1 MHALFGGLLSERAR
15 GGRMLGVPH
24 RRHDGIRRRH
34 VMPTR
39 RVISS
44 AWPGPPAPT
53 HARQKLSKKQ
63 VQKLCKKAKKSKKQ
77 CKKGDAKDNCKF
89 SKKEGCVPK

>member
-1 MHALFGGLLSERAR
+1 MM
-15 GGRMLGVPH
+15 MLTPVPTH
-24 RRHDGIRRRH
+24 
-34 VMPTR
+34 

-63 VQKLCKKAKKSKKQ
+63 VKKICKKAKKSKKQ

>member
-1 MHALFGGLLSERAR
+1 MM
-15 GGRMLGVPH
+15 MLTPV
-24 RRHDGIRRRH
+24 
-34 VMPTR
+34 PTR

-89 SKKEGCVPK
+89 SKKKGCVPK